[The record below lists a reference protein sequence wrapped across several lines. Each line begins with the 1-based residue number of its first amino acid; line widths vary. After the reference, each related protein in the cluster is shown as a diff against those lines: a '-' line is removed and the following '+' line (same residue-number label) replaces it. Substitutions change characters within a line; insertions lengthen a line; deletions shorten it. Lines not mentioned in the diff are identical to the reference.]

1 MFVSVS
7 DGQRQEVSLGGGA
20 SRHCF
25 YDLTPS
31 SQYQIS
37 VYTQL
42 QDIEGPPESITDMTC
57 RSSQSAPVL
66 SFYRST
72 HRILCLPSLLCSVFS
87 FICSSFSIISHLHPA
102 GLLVTTVS
110 TVIFCDFSSSVAEPA
125 ASCKSHC
132 REPKAVWASKTTC
145 GGID

>member
-1 MFVSVS
+1 MFVCVS

-57 RSSQSAPVL
+57 RFSKSSLVFVL
-66 SFYRST
+66 LTSKHQVLT
-72 HRILCLPSLLCSVFS
+72 LCLSSLSRC
-87 FICSSFSIISHLHPA
+87 
-102 GLLVTTVS
+102 
-110 TVIFCDFSSSVAEPA
+110 
-125 ASCKSHC
+125 
-132 REPKAVWASKTTC
+132 
-145 GGID
+145 